1 MEISDELSSSDEKTP
16 EKLPTEQEKFRSFVL
31 FLSGQFASL
40 FGSSVVMFA
49 IIWWITVE
57 TGSALFLFT
66 GERRKA
72 SINDFDVSCSYL
84 FAIDPHPP

>member
-1 MEISDELSSSDEKTP
+1 MLPEKKNLMENSDNLKSNEEKTP
-16 EKLPTEQEKFRSFVL
+16 VKLPSEQEKFRSFIF

-57 TGSALFLFT
+57 TSSVLYLSLAIFLMFLPQALLK
-66 GERRKA
+66 R
-72 SINDFDVSCSYL
+72 
-84 FAIDPHPP
+84 